1 MKNKIYYGII
11 TLILCISI
19 ISMSTISLYAASYN
33 KRAQVIGSYLSV
45 YAYSYWYNIS
55 VQHNNGTITYA
66 NDISLYGSNYMDQ
79 IASIMLY
86 NMGVQSLQVNHLS
99 SFILPIM
106 Q

>member
-45 YAYSYWYNIS
+45 YAYSYWYNIIM
-55 VQHNNGTITYA
+55 VQ
-66 NDISLYGSNYMDQ
+66 SLMLMILVYMDQ